1 MSYTEKVNKMR
12 DRAVLFLRIFAVCF
26 VVSIIL
32 MVIWLYTPLPLSWA
46 IVWAVLMGAGLYGS
60 AYNIS
65 TIWFI
70 DKKRAEFAK
79 AGGDNA

>member
-1 MSYTEKVNKMR
+1 MSYTDKVDKMR

-26 VVSIIL
+26 VVSIII
-32 MVIWLYTPLPLSWA
+32 MVVWVYSALSFSW
-46 IVWAVLMGAGLYGS
+46 IFVWGSLHAVGLYGS

-79 AGGDNA
+79 EDE